1 MERTLSNRTMT
12 HNHGIDIVRIVAMC
26 MVVAMHMTM
35 HNIAATRFSCSP
47 GARVVIRLFY
57 VETFLCVNL
66 FILTTGW
73 LYAGRMPKLCRI
85 IELGLT
91 VLFFDVGTR
100 LFVCLA
106 LGRSFSWSGLT
117 SEHWFVNVYLALIL
131 LVPFL
136 NGGLAELNR
145 KFDLRIVSRLVLLV
159 SLFFGIVPI
168 SGVDTGRSLGWF
180 VCLYLTGAQLKLSKD
195 SIEFPSRRILLFFA
209 VGIPILA
216 VFLAMIAMN
225 FAGIPLY
232 GIVDQFQS
240 PVLYLSSVAFFV
252 ALSTANMPNQ
262 PLLIRFAASA
272 SFSVYLVHTA
282 SAIRPIFASFSK
294 WLIEW
299 SSLFGTGYAVVPAV
313 LCGVLAVY
321 AIGMIA
327 DAFRLVVFRF
337 LRIGPRCETIGNWI
351 LASVFRRQPS
361 SAIF

>member
-1 MERTLSNRTMT
+1 MERPLSNRVPP

-26 MVVAMHMTM
+26 MVVAMHMLM
-35 HNIAATRFSCSP
+35 HNIDAIRFSCSP
-47 GARVVIRLFY
+47 GARVAIRLIY
-57 VETFLCVNL
+57 VETFICVNL

-73 LYAGRMPKLCRI
+73 LYAGRMPKLSRI

-91 VLFFDVGTR
+91 VLFFDIGTR
-100 LFVCLA
+100 LVVCPA
-106 LGRSFSWSGLT
+106 LGRSFSWSRLP

-145 KFDLRIVSRLVLLV
+145 KLGFRLVFRLVLLV

-168 SGVDTGRSLGWF
+168 LGVDMGRSLGWF
-180 VCLYLTGAQLKLSKD
+180 VCLYLTGAQLRLSRD
-195 SIEFPSRRILLFFA
+195 SIEFPSRRVLFFLA
-209 VGIPILA
+209 SGLPIFV
-216 VFLAMIAMN
+216 VFLARIAMN
-225 FAGIPLY
+225 FADMPLY
-232 GIVDQFQS
+232 GIVEQFQS
-240 PVLYLSSVAFFV
+240 PVLYLSSVAFFL
-252 ALSTANMPNQ
+252 ALSTANIPQQ

-282 SAIRPIFASFSK
+282 SAIRPLFASFSK
-294 WLIEW
+294 WLVEW
-299 SSLFGTGYAVVPAV
+299 FSSFGAGYAVIPAV

-337 LRIGPRCETIGNWI
+337 LRIGPRCETIGKWI

-361 SAIF
+361 CAIV

>member
-1 MERTLSNRTMT
+1 MERPLSNRVPP

-26 MVVAMHMTM
+26 MVVAMHMLM
-35 HNIAATRFSCSP
+35 HNIDATRFSCSP

-91 VLFFDVGTR
+91 VLFFDIGAR
-100 LFVCLA
+100 LVVCPA
-106 LGRSFSWSGLT
+106 LGRSFSWSRLT
-117 SEHWFVNVYLALIL
+117 SEHWFVNVYLALML

-145 KFDLRIVSRLVLLV
+145 KFGFRFVFRLVLLV

-168 SGVDTGRSLGWF
+168 LGVDRGRSLGWF
-180 VCLYLTGAQLKLSKD
+180 VCLYLTGAQLRLSID
-195 SIEFPSRRILLFFA
+195 SIEFPSRRVLLFFA
-209 VGIPILA
+209 TGLPIFA
-216 VFLAMIAMN
+216 VFLARIAMN
-225 FAGIPLY
+225 FANMPLY

-240 PVLYLSSVAFFV
+240 PLLYLSSVAFFL
-252 ALSTANMPNQ
+252 ALSTANIPKP
-262 PLLIRFAASA
+262 PLLLRFAASA

-282 SAIRPIFASFSK
+282 SAIRPFFDSFSK
-294 WLIEW
+294 RLVEW
-299 SSLFGTGYAVVPAV
+299 SSLFGAGYTIIPTV

-327 DAFRLVVFRF
+327 DVFRLVFFRF
-337 LRIGPRCETIGNWI
+337 LRVKSRCTTVGNYI
-351 LASVFRRQPS
+351 LASVFKR
-361 SAIF
+361 